1 MNGTF
6 EQAELIRF
14 YGSIV
19 STPGITDEIKAIC
32 NENILKLVQSVQSA
46 VDKVTAKSAGL
57 IV

>member
-1 MNGTF
+1 MNGAF

-19 STPGITDEIKAIC
+19 STPGISNDIKDIC
-32 NENILKLVQSVQSA
+32 NTNILKLVQSVQPA